1 MSERTLNIQDAFLN
15 YTRKNKVP
23 VTIFLLNGVK
33 ITGNIICFD
42 QNVVVVK
49 KEQHTQLI
57 YKHAISTFY
66 PHGSL
71 AIFEWNAGFNN
82 FKKNSHKNTKS
93 IQESDDLSLEDYDDF
108 EEDDDE
114 LEEI

>member
-1 MSERTLNIQDAFLN
+1 MSEKTLNIQDAFLN

-23 VTIFLLNGVK
+23 VTVFLLNGVK

-42 QNVVVVK
+42 QNVIVVK
-49 KEQHTQLI
+49 KDQHTQLI

-66 PHGSL
+66 PHGGID
-71 AIFEWNAGFNN
+71 IFEWNYNY
-82 FKKNSHKNTKS
+82 KKYNQKNTKTA
-93 IQESDDLSLEDYDDF
+93 QESDDFEIDRYEELED
-108 EEDDDE
+108 EE